1 MIVDRMIEEGSL
13 RSDADGFSVEVRMP
27 WYRALPLSSVTKVEM
42 QVDGEAIPA
51 EDLTFGINGHAYALD
66 ELPPRYDEWWYVLDG
81 VELRAR
87 RDGGLPEG
95 EHEVLVQVGL
105 YIPYLPEPVEPICVV
120 ERLSKKMVLA

>member
-13 RSDADGFSVEVRMP
+13 HSDPDGFSVEVRMP

-42 QVDGEAIPA
+42 RVDGEQIPA
-51 EDLTFGINGHAYALD
+51 TDLTFGINGHTYTLD
-66 ELPPRYDEWWYVLDG
+66 DLPPRFDEWWYVLDG
-81 VELRAR
+81 VELRAKR
-87 RDGGLPEG
+87 AGGLPKG
-95 EHEVLVQVGL
+95 DHEVDVQLGI